1 MELGEIVTLVED
13 HKGPLES
20 AKVSKKQQ
28 GEQKA
33 TSEVGKMW
41 SSSHRLKKKKTKK
54 TSLVWNEEDVV

>member
-33 TSEVGKMW
+33 TREVGKM
-41 SSSHRLKKKKTKK
+41 
-54 TSLVWNEEDVV
+54 